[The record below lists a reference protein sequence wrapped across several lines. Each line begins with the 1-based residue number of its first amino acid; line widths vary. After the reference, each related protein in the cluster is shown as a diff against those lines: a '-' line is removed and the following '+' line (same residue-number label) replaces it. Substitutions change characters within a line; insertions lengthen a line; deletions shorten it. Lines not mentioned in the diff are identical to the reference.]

1 MTLRR
6 FAVRLSLGLILAS
19 LSAPLWA
26 VASPGEDLESRL
38 SAFRKGM
45 IAACAQF
52 QAGKPRESVA
62 QFDAELA
69 ALEAAWAGLAS
80 DFREAPPTPYA
91 RDGKWPQYFDSVG
104 ENLQAMRAAVAGGR
118 YGKAF
123 ETCGATCALFVTM
136 HESNGIS
143 TVCDKLFEFR
153 KQAKLMLG
161 QIKNGHPEAAGLRL
175 PALLAQRDVVLL
187 TPVPERAA
195 AERDEYLRLVREFSI
210 SVDAFAATLVNGPP
224 GSALASYE
232 TMMKAF
238 TAVYNRYI

>member
-1 MTLRR
+1 MTPRR
-6 FAVRLSLGLILAS
+6 FAVGLSFSLVLVGLPPSALAS
-19 LSAPLWA
+19 ARPA
-26 VASPGEDLESRL
+26 GDFETRL
-38 SAFRKGM
+38 SAFRRGM

-52 QAGKPRESVA
+52 QVGKPRESVE
-62 QFDAELA
+62 QFNAELA

-80 DFREAPPTPYA
+80 DFREAPPALYA
-91 RDGKWPQYFDSVG
+91 GDAKWPQYFDSVR

-175 PALLAQRDVVLL
+175 PALLAQRDAVLL
-187 TPVPERAA
+187 TPVPGKAA
-195 AERDEYLRLVREFSI
+195 AERDEYLRLVREFSN
-210 SVDAFAATLVNGPP
+210 SVDAFATALVNDTP
-224 GSALASYE
+224 AATLASYE
-232 TMMKAF
+232 AMMKAF
-238 TAVYNRYI
+238 TGAYNRYI